1 MIKRKK
7 QINKLLFRDILQP
20 TQINIPRKES
30 EGFSLSKSSVGKQK
44 NIDNIQKQKK
54 IYSFTFSERF
64 YSKNRKNKTR
74 NASLP
79 KDNLYCPR
87 TTNKN
92 TSVTELPKINSSNSV
107 HRTSSKN
114 LITNNQLWKDK
125 LSFHNVYNINEI
137 DLCEDV
143 SQSMETFNI
152 LVYKNL
158 DTEYN
163 FIRDKKTNIKN
174 RQKFKLYNVFK
185 VNDNGIKM
193 KNDLYKKLRGIKLKL
208 SKYKF

>member
-1 MIKRKK
+1 MNNYK
-7 QINKLLFRDILQP
+7 P
-20 TQINIPRKES
+20 TIGIEIHLELKTNAKA
-30 EGFSLSKSSVGKQK
+30 FSLSP
-44 NIDNIQKQKK
+44 NN
-54 IYSFTFSERF
+54 Y
-64 YSKNRKNKTR
+64 
-74 NASLP
+74 
-79 KDNLYCPR
+79 
-87 TTNKN
+87 
-92 TSVTELPKINSSNSV
+92 NSSPN
-107 HRTSSKN
+107 T
-114 LITNNQLWKDK
+114 
-125 LSFHNVYNINEI
+125 NINEI

-158 DTEYN
+158 DNEYN